1 MSVAPTTSLFF
12 DASCL
17 FAAAASPSGGTGFL
31 IDLCEADLL
40 TGWTSESVLGE
51 TERNLTHKLPGP
63 AWPRLEARIAR
74 GALHIAVP
82 VLSERSQ
89 VSGINHKD
97 AHVYAHAL
105 ATRVNYIV
113 TLDRALH
120 AEITAIA
127 REPIAVTPG
136 EFIRQSLPSHPMF
149 PDLRRLLG
157 RE

>member
-1 MSVAPTTSLFF
+1 MSVAPTTSLSF

-17 FAAAASPSGGTGFL
+17 FAAAASRSGGAAFL

-40 TGWTSESVLGE
+40 TGWTSDSVLGE
-51 TERNLTHKLPGP
+51 TERNLTSKLPGP
-63 AWPRLEARIAR
+63 AWPRLETRIAH

-82 VLSERSQ
+82 VLSARSQ
-89 VSGINHKD
+89 VRGINHKD

-105 ATRVNYIV
+105 VTGVDYIL
-113 TLDRALH
+113 TLDRPLR

-127 REPIAVTPG
+127 GGPIAAMPG
-136 EFIRQSLPSHPMF
+136 EFIQQFLPSHPKF